1 MERKLTKLVL
11 LLAVCALLANGVV
24 WAQAV
29 SEARGI
35 IRDNEGNPLQGV
47 KIVFRN
53 TASDRAVYET
63 RTNKKGRFY
72 IDNLLYYQNQE
83 GRWLVT
89 VELDGYVATSLEFN
103 SRTQV
108 RLVDKFTKNLGPD
121 VRIPPLNI
129 RPLGKA
135 ELNFVMTP
143 ADQLATVA
151 EVEEEDA
158 AAEAPPAPRQDPW
171 DRALMLANA
180 GDLEESVESFE
191 KAIKEEPDNAGRQDT
206 FAKVLYQLER
216 YDEAEA
222 QARSAIALD
231 PANTSTHLV
240 LYSIYVGRDDLESAQ
255 AALDAAREQDPH
267 DRDVL
272 EQVAWLA
279 SRKGKPEEAIPA
291 YEAMTAAD
299 PGDVEAW
306 VALGGLY
313 AGEGLMEQ
321 SEAAYRKVVE
331 LDPTNAY
338 QTFFNIGVLT
348 ENKDV
353 LTDEDNRRAVEAFR
367 KAVEIKPDYAEA
379 WRRLAFASLRTGDL
393 SGTRAGL
400 ERYLEL
406 APDAPDAAQVK
417 AMLGGLPK

>member
-1 MERKLTKLVL
+1 MTWKLAKIIPL
-11 LLAVCALLANGVV
+11 LLASSLMVHGVV
-24 WAQAV
+24 VAQAV

-35 IRDNEGNPLQGV
+35 IKDNEGNPLVGV
-47 KIVFRN
+47 KLVFRN
-53 TASDRAVYET
+53 TASDQAVYEVS
-63 RTNKKGRFY
+63 TNKKGRFY

-89 VELDGYVATSLEFN
+89 VEFPGYVATSLEFN

-108 RLVDKFTKNLGPD
+108 RLVDKFTKNLGPG
-121 VRIPPLNI
+121 VQIPPLNI
-129 RPLGKA
+129 RPLGEA
-135 ELNFVMTP
+135 ELNFIMTP
-143 ADQLATVA
+143 EEQLETVVA
-151 EVEEEDA
+151 VEEEDA
-158 AAEAPPAPRQDPW
+158 AADAPAAPRQDPW

-180 GDLEESVESFE
+180 GDMEDSVEFFE
-191 KAIKEEPDNAGRQDT
+191 KAIKDEPDNAGRQDT

-216 YDEAEA
+216 FDEAEA
-222 QARSAIALD
+222 QAKSAIGLD
-231 PANTSTHLV
+231 PANVSTHMV
-240 LYSIYVGRDDLESAQ
+240 LYSIYVGRDDLETARQ
-255 AALDAAREQDPH
+255 ALESAREQDPTN
-267 DRDVL
+267 REVM
-272 EQVAWLA
+272 EQMAWLA
-279 SRKGKPEEAIPA
+279 SRNGSPADAITA

-306 VALGGLY
+306 VALGGMY
-313 AGEGLMEQ
+313 ADQGMMDK

-331 LDPTNAY
+331 LDPSSAY

-353 LTDEDNRRAVEAFR
+353 LTDADNKRALEAFR
-367 KAVEIKPDYAEA
+367 KAVEIKADYAEA

-393 SGTRAGL
+393 AGAREGL

-406 APDAPDAAQVK
+406 SPDAPDAAQVK